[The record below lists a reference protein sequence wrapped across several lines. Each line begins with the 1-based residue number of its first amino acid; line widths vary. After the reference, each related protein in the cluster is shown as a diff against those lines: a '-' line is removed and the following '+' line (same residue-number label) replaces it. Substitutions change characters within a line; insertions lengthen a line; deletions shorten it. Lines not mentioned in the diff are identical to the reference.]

1 MDWKETYKS
10 RQCTAEEAVKSIK
23 SGDRV
28 VFSEAAGEPTT
39 LVDAMVANAAAYKYV
54 TISHMVT
61 VSGGQYSHPEYKE
74 NFQWEGW
81 FAGPATMKSLEQGH
95 GDFVPVCFSKIPK
108 MIREGYF
115 PIDVYMVQVSPPNE
129 HGYCSL
135 GVTVDYAYEGVK
147 SGKIVLAEVNEQMP
161 ITYGDTWIH
170 VSELDRIVLTSRPL
184 NELKSPEIGP
194 IEEAIGKYCASLI
207 EDGSTIQLGIGA
219 IPDAV
224 CAQLKGKKHLGVHS
238 GMISDGL
245 LDLVEAGV
253 IDCSEKS
260 INKGKMVAAV
270 LWGTKRL
277 YDFANQ
283 NPMVEMRTS
292 DYVHSVPVI
301 AQNKKFVAIN
311 SCVQVDFMG
320 QVVAESIG
328 TKQISGVGGQL
339 DFVRGANE
347 SLDSQGKAIIAMTS
361 AIIMKD
367 GGMISKIV
375 PFIDHGAPVTVS
387 RLDVD
392 YVVTEYGIAS
402 MKGKNLKDRARQ
414 LINIAHPDARK
425 ELMAAFKERYNA
437 EF

>member
-1 MDWKETYKS
+1 MDWREIYNE
-10 RQCTAEEAVKSIK
+10 RQCTAEEAVAFIK
-23 SGDRV
+23 SGYRV
-28 VFSEAAGEPTT
+28 AFSEAAGEPTT
-39 LVDAMVANAAAYKYV
+39 LVDAMVANAAAYRNV
-54 TISHMVT
+54 TVSHMVT
-61 VSGGQYSHPEYKE
+61 VSGGLYSHPEYKE
-74 NFQWEGW
+74 NFRWEGW
-81 FAGPATMKSLEQGH
+81 FAGPTTMNSLEQGH

-108 MIREGYF
+108 MMREGVF
-115 PIDVYMVQVSPPNE
+115 PIDVYMVQVAPPDE

-135 GVTVDYAYEGVK
+135 GVTVDYAYQGVK
-147 SGKIVLAEVNEQMP
+147 SAKVVLAEVNDQMP
-161 ITYGDTWIH
+161 VTYGDTWIH
-170 VSELDRIVLTSRPL
+170 VSELDRIVLTSRRL
-184 NELKSPEIGP
+184 HELKPLEIDTV
-194 IEEAIGKYCASLI
+194 EEAIGKYCASLI
-207 EDGSTIQLGIGA
+207 DDGSTIQLGIGA

-224 CAQLKGKKHLGVHS
+224 CAQLRGKRHLGVHS

-260 INKGKMVAAV
+260 IDKGKMVAAV

-301 AQNKKFVAIN
+301 AQNNKFIAIN
-311 SCVQVDFMG
+311 SCIQVDFMG

-328 TKQISGVGGQL
+328 AKQISGAGGQL

-347 SLDSQGKAIIAMTS
+347 SLDCQGKAIIAMPS
-361 AIIMKD
+361 AVIKND
-367 GGMISKIV
+367 GSMISKIV
-375 PFIDHGAPVTVS
+375 PFIDHGATVTVS

-392 YVVTEYGIAS
+392 FVVTEYGIAS
-402 MKGKNLKDRARQ
+402 LKGKNLKDRARQ
-414 LINIAHPDARK
+414 LINIAHPDTRE
-425 ELMAAFKERYNA
+425 ELKVAFKERFNA

>member
-1 MDWKETYKS
+1 MDWREIYKS
-10 RQCTAEEAVKSIK
+10 RQCTALEAVSLIK

-28 VFSEAAGEPTT
+28 AFSEAAGEPST
-39 LVDAMVANAAAYKYV
+39 LVEAMVANAAAYRNV
-54 TISHMVT
+54 TVSHMVT
-61 VSGGQYSHPEYKE
+61 VSRGLYSHPEYKE
-74 NFQWEGW
+74 NFRWEGW
-81 FAGPATMKSLEQGH
+81 FAGPTTMKSLEQGH

-115 PIDVYMVQVSPPNE
+115 PIDVYMVQVAPPNE

-147 SGKIVLAEVNEQMP
+147 SGKIVLAEVNDQMP
-161 ITYGDTWIH
+161 VTYGDTWVH

-184 NELKSPEIGP
+184 NELKSAETGP
-194 IEEAIGKYCASLI
+194 VEEAIGKYCATLI

-219 IPDAV
+219 IPEAV
-224 CAQLKGKKHLGVHS
+224 CAQLKDKKHLGVHS

-260 INKGKMVAAV
+260 IDKDKMVAAV

-277 YDFANQ
+277 YDFASQ

-292 DYVHSVPVI
+292 DYVHSIPVI
-301 AQNKKFVAIN
+301 AQNKKFIAIN

-347 SLDSQGKAIIAMTS
+347 SLDCQGKAIIAMPSTVF
-361 AIIMKD
+361 KQD
-367 GGMISKIV
+367 GSMFSKIV

-387 RLDVD
+387 RMDVD
-392 YVVTEYGIAS
+392 YIVTEYGIAS
-402 MKGKNLKDRARQ
+402 LKGKNLKDRARQ
-414 LINIAHPDARK
+414 LINIAHPDAREK
-425 ELMAAFKERYNA
+425 LMAAFRERYKA